1 MLSRKRRHLIE
12 VQEKVVMYLRLQRF
26 QAAEELVRTALGEM
40 GPLPNLLNLM
50 GLVYHRQSLFTQ
62 AIEYFEQA
70 RAANPSFVEASL
82 NLSVTLSDLGFYDQS
97 ERVYNETM
105 RSIQERETVPDLVLG
120 RLANLHNA
128 TALGYEQAG
137 LLDLATQEFS
147 KALSIFPRMPDVRL
161 KLAKIYLRMGQ
172 YQRSK
177 EQLLFLTDE
186 NPSHTESLNLLGA
199 VCYRMGDLTE
209 ARRCWTKSQNINPQ
223 DKTSRTYIRSLSAG
237 APPQTL

>member
-26 QAAEELVRTALGEM
+26 QNAEELVRTALGEM

-50 GLVYHRQSLFTQ
+50 GVVYHRQSLFTQ

-82 NLSVTLSDLGFYDQS
+82 NLAVTLSDLGFYEQS
-97 ERVYNETM
+97 ERIYNETM
-105 RSIQERETVPDLVLG
+105 KGIQERERVPDLILG

-128 TALGYEQAG
+128 TAVGYEEAG

-161 KLAKIYLRMGQ
+161 RLAKLYLRMGH

-177 EQLLFLTDE
+177 EQLLILTEE

-199 VCYRMGDLTE
+199 VCYRMGDLME
-209 ARRCWTKSQNINPQ
+209 ARRCWTKSQNINPH
-223 DKTSRTYIRSLSAG
+223 DKTSRTYIRSLTPGNPS
-237 APPQTL
+237 QTL